1 MEENKETT
9 PTPVDPDGPIS
20 AETGL
25 PAEPLKAKEPPKEP
39 QQEPKAPPV
48 DNPNTAGAQPAKP
61 SRDVTLKATIS
72 GSTGDQT
79 ASKNVRFNTV
89 LLLKEVQALD
99 DAAAV
104 EIVATRTL
112 DGKEVSQTLLKGTKA
127 ECVEALEQS
136 IVKPE
141 QLIPQFQQLIRFLVD
156 HSTLKAV
163 GVELVCTDEKGDTAG
178 AGFVSTTDDCTI
190 AQAVALVNCGDAN
203 LDEFVAKA
211 KLNIPGRGSAGQ
223 GATIITPTPE
233 QVRKLG

>member
-1 MEENKETT
+1 MEENKEAT
-9 PTPVDPDGPIS
+9 PTPVNPDGPIS

-25 PAEPLKAKEPPKEP
+25 PAEPLKAKETPAETPKDTP
-39 QQEPKAPPV
+39 AAK
-48 DNPNTAGAQPAKP
+48 QPEQP
-61 SRDVTLKATIS
+61 SRDVTLKATI
-72 GSTGDQT
+72 GDQI
-79 ASKNVRFNTV
+79 ASKDVRFNTV

-99 DAAAV
+99 DSAAV

-127 ECVEALEQS
+127 ECVEALERS

-141 QLIPQFQQLIRFLVD
+141 QLVAQFQQLIRFLVD

-178 AGFVSTTDDCTI
+178 AGFVSTTSDCTI
-190 AQAVALVNCGDAN
+190 QQAVALVNCGDAN
-203 LDEFVAKA
+203 LDEFVTKA

>member
-25 PAEPLKAKEPPKEP
+25 PAEPLKAKEPPKDP
-39 QQEPKAPPV
+39 PKETPAETP
-48 DNPNTAGAQPAKP
+48 AAKQPGQP
-61 SRDVTLKATIS
+61 SRNVTLKATIA

-79 ASKNVRFNTV
+79 ATKEVRFNTV

-141 QLIPQFQQLIRFLVD
+141 QLVAQFQQLIRFLVD

-163 GVELVCTDEKGDTAG
+163 GVELICTDEKGDTAG
-178 AGFVSTTDDCTI
+178 AGFVSTTEDCTI

-211 KLNIPGRGSAGQ
+211 KLDIPGRGSAGA
-223 GATIITPTPE
+223 GKTIITPTPE

>member
-1 MEENKETT
+1 MEENKEAT
-9 PTPVDPDGPIS
+9 PAPVDPDGPIS

-25 PAEPLKAKEPPKEP
+25 PAEPLKAKEAPAEAPKETP
-39 QQEPKAPPV
+39 AAEQPK
-48 DNPNTAGAQPAKP
+48 QPKQP
-61 SRDVTLKATIS
+61 SRNVTLKATIS

-79 ASKNVRFNTV
+79 ASKDVRFNTV

-112 DGKEVSQTLLKGTKA
+112 DGKEVYQTLLKGTKA
-127 ECVEALEQS
+127 ECIEALEQS

-141 QLIPQFQQLIRFLVD
+141 QLVAQFRQLIRFLVD

-163 GVELVCTDEKGDTAG
+163 GVELICTDEKGDTAG

>member
-1 MEENKETT
+1 MEENKEVT
-9 PTPVDPDGPIS
+9 PAPVDADGPIS

-25 PAEPLKAKEPPKEP
+25 PAEPLKAKEPPVDAPKETP
-39 QQEPKAPPV
+39 AETPAAK
-48 DNPNTAGAQPAKP
+48 QPEQP
-61 SRDVTLKATIS
+61 SRDVTLKATI
-72 GSTGDQT
+72 GDQL
-79 ASKNVRFNTV
+79 ASKPVRFNTV

-99 DAAAV
+99 DSAAV

-127 ECVEALEQS
+127 ECVEALAQS
-136 IVKPE
+136 VVKPE
-141 QLIPQFQQLIRFLVD
+141 QLVAQFQHLVRFLVD

-163 GVELVCTDEKGDTAG
+163 GIELVCTDDKGDTAG
-178 AGFVSTTDDCTI
+178 AGFVSTTEDCTI
-190 AQAVALVNCGDAN
+190 QQAVALVNCGDAN

>member
-25 PAEPLKAKEPPKEP
+25 PAEPLKAKETPKETP
-39 QQEPKAPPV
+39 AAEQPK
-48 DNPNTAGAQPAKP
+48 QP
-61 SRDVTLKATIS
+61 SRNVTLKATIA

-79 ASKNVRFNTV
+79 TSKDVRFNTV

-112 DGKEVSQTLLKGTKA
+112 DGKEVYQTLLKGTKA

-141 QLIPQFQQLIRFLVD
+141 QLVAQFQQLIRFLVD

-163 GVELVCTDEKGDTAG
+163 GVELICTDEKGDTAG

>member
-9 PTPVDPDGPIS
+9 PTPVDQDGP
-20 AETGL
+20 
-25 PAEPLKAKEPPKEP
+25 KEPPKEP
-39 QQEPKAPPV
+39 PKEAPAETPAET
-48 DNPNTAGAQPAKP
+48 PAAKQPGQP
-61 SRDVTLKATIS
+61 SRNVTLKTTIA

-79 ASKNVRFNTV
+79 ATKEVRFNTV

-104 EIVATRTL
+104 EIIAARTL

-127 ECVEALEQS
+127 ECVEALEHS

-163 GVELVCTDEKGDTAG
+163 GVELICTDEKGDTAG

-190 AQAVALVNCGDAN
+190 PQAIALVNCGDAN
-203 LDEFVAKA
+203 LDEFATKA
-211 KLNIPGRGSAGQ
+211 KLDIPGRH
-223 GATIITPTPE
+223 GAPEKGTIVMPTAAE
-233 QVRKLG
+233 AKKFG